1 MRLVLRGIPIALTVL
16 ALSGCGDS
24 QTSQSSG
31 ERSGADY
38 PEDRVITGTVADPEI
53 DRNPTPQTGTGGEI
67 PGGGAAG
74 ANEEQH

>member
-1 MRLVLRGIPIALTVL
+1 MKLAMRGIAVGL
-16 ALSGCGDS
+16 ALPAVAGCGDS
-24 QTSQSSG
+24 QTSHSSG

-38 PEDRVITGTVADPEI
+38 PEDRVITGTVPDPEI

-74 ANEEQH
+74 ANEEPY